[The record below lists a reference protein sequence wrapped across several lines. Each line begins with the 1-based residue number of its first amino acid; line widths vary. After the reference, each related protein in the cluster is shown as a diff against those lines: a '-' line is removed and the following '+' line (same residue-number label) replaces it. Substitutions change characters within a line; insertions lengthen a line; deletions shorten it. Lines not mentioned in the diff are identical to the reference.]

1 LLHGDLQHNIAQLQ
15 SKLQE
20 LKILEAIIMKQNR
33 HIYLDHS
40 ATTPV
45 DERVFEAM
53 LPYFS
58 EIYGNPSSAHTFGQ
72 KAEQAIEDS
81 RETIAKIFNCR
92 PSEVIFTSGGSESDN
107 LAIRG
112 AGWMAFQAGKGKRLV
127 TTPVEH
133 SAVGRTVTQMAEMM
147 RFERVIVPVDKD
159 GMVDEEDFVAACHD
173 GATVASIIY
182 ANNEVGTISPISQLS
197 AHAHDQNVLFHTDA
211 VQAAGQLSL
220 DVQQL
225 GVDMMSISAH
235 KFYGHKGIGALYCRA
250 GIELAPSQT
259 GGSHESGRRAGT
271 HNTPAIVGM
280 AKALQLAYE
289 EHDER
294 VAHYQS
300 LRDHLIQEITSRI
313 SGAQLTG
320 HPIER
325 LPSHASFLFE
335 DVDSNMLMMHLDMKG
350 IAASGASA
358 CKTGN
363 PEPSSVLLALGY
375 SPAEASGSLRLTVGR
390 STTKDDVDFAVDAL
404 CTTVET
410 LRALRAEIIS

>member
-1 LLHGDLQHNIAQLQ
+1 
-15 SKLQE
+15 
-20 LKILEAIIMKQNR
+20 
-33 HIYLDHS
+33 
-40 ATTPV
+40 
-45 DERVFEAM
+45 
-53 LPYFS
+53 
-58 EIYGNPSSAHTFGQ
+58 
-72 KAEQAIEDS
+72 
-81 RETIAKIFNCR
+81 
-92 PSEVIFTSGGSESDN
+92 
-107 LAIRG
+107 
-112 AGWMAFQAGKGKRLV
+112 
-127 TTPVEH
+127 
-133 SAVGRTVTQMAEMM
+133 
-147 RFERVIVPVDKD
+147 
-159 GMVDEEDFVAACHD
+159 
-173 GATVASIIY
+173 
-182 ANNEVGTISPISQLS
+182 
-197 AHAHDQNVLFHTDA
+197 
-211 VQAAGQLSL
+211 
-220 DVQQL
+220 
-225 GVDMMSISAH
+225 
-235 KFYGHKGIGALYCRA
+235 
-250 GIELAPSQT
+250 
-259 GGSHESGRRAGT
+259 
-271 HNTPAIVGM
+271 M